1 MHPTGMEPG
10 QGAFFIF
17 FLMAGIIFKAF
28 AKPRSKRRRL
38 PRRIQ
43 VGQIAKLLHTESG
56 NSLLPL
62 LGHYCGNGGGQ
73 RHKIV
78 PKGHRRYREQVA
90 EHHRLYAKVTKQNN
104 GIMIAVYHI
113 KHRPLCR

>member
-1 MHPTGMEPG
+1 MHPTGMDPG

-17 FLMAGIIFKAF
+17 FLMAGIIRKAF
-28 AKPRSKRRRL
+28 AKSRGKRRRL

-62 LGHYCGNGGGQ
+62 LGHHCGDGGGQ

-90 EHHRLYAKVTKQNN
+90 EQHRL
-104 GIMIAVYHI
+104 
-113 KHRPLCR
+113 